1 MCERRG
7 CHAPDLRRDYRLARL
22 AAGSGG
28 PARAGKEAGN
38 RRAASATAGSA
49 CRNRR
54 RGPRRPVIPT
64 DMSWFDLPRVP
75 EPEVMDDGAE
85 VEAYASAAA
94 QAYLSKLDDTLV
106 DHAIR
111 LLDRKADGFG
121 VSLTEGR
128 ALDIGTGPGQ
138 IV

>member
-1 MCERRG
+1 MRKRRRR
-7 CHAPDLRRDYRLARL
+7 HAPDLRGDYRLARL
-22 AAGSGG
+22 AGGSGR
-28 PARAGKEAGN
+28 PARAGQEAGN
-38 RRAASATAGSA
+38 RRATGASAGAA
-49 CRNRR
+49 RRKRR

-64 DMSWFDLPRVP
+64 DMSWLDLPRVP